1 MFLEIQDMLIASTKS
16 EEYPKWLEER
26 VQKAL
31 KIAGEDEIQISLL
44 SRRCGIGFKS

>member
-1 MFLEIQDMLIASTKS
+1 MFLEIQDMLIAFTKS

-31 KIAGEDEIQISLL
+31 KIAGEDEIQISLSPEDAAL
-44 SRRCGIGFKS
+44 ASNL